1 MGRMFNP
8 PHPGEVLRDGVF
20 EGTDM
25 TVTEFARRIGMS
37 RVALSRV
44 LHGAAAISPDMALR
58 LEGALGT
65 SAEMW
70 LAMQAD
76 YDLWHARKTAP
87 KVRRVRVK
95 PTADEPPVLK
105 VA

>member
-20 EGTDM
+20 NGTEL
-25 TVTEFARRIGMS
+25 TVTEFATGIGMS

-70 LAMQAD
+70 LGMQAD
-76 YDLWHARKTAP
+76 YDLWHARKRAP
-87 KVRRVRVK
+87 KVKRMKVS
-95 PTADEPPVLK
+95 PTSFE

>member
-1 MGRMFNP
+1 MARMFNP

-20 EGTDM
+20 DGNI
-25 TVTEFARRIGMS
+25 TVTDFAERIGMS

-65 SAEMW
+65 SAESW

-76 YDLWHARKTAP
+76 YDLWQARKNAP
-87 KVRRVRVK
+87 KVKRMRGLRPELQFK
-95 PTADEPPVLK
+95 GRTA
-105 VA
+105 

>member
-8 PHPGEVLRDGVF
+8 PHPGDVLKDGVL
-20 EGTDM
+20 EGSDL
-25 TVTEFARRIGMS
+25 TVTEFASRIGMS

-44 LHGAAAISPDMALR
+44 LNGAAAISPDMALR

-70 LAMQAD
+70 LGMQAD
-76 YDLWHARKTAP
+76 YDLWHARKRAP
-87 KVRRVRVK
+87 KVKRI
-95 PTADEPPVLK
+95 K
-105 VA
+105 VSSTTFESA

>member
-1 MGRMFNP
+1 MARMFNP

-20 EGTDM
+20 EVTGI
-25 TVTEFARRIGMS
+25 TVTDFAARIGMS

-44 LHGAAAISPDMALR
+44 LHGAAAVSPDMALR

-65 SAEMW
+65 SAESW

-76 YDLWHARKTAP
+76 YDLWRARKNAP
-87 KVRRVRVK
+87 KVRRIKLESAIEVGN
-95 PTADEPPVLK
+95 
-105 VA
+105 

>member
-20 EGTDM
+20 DGTEL
-25 TVTEFARRIGMS
+25 TVTEFATGIGMS

-44 LHGAAAISPDMALR
+44 LHGAAAISPDMAMR

-70 LAMQAD
+70 LGMQAD
-76 YDLWHARKTAP
+76 YDLWHARKRAP
-87 KVRRVRVK
+87 KVKRI
-95 PTADEPPVLK
+95 K
-105 VA
+105 VSTTSFEAA

>member
-1 MGRMFNP
+1 MNRMFNP

-25 TVTEFARRIGMS
+25 TVTEFAQRIGMS

-44 LHGAAAISPDMALR
+44 LNGSAAVSPDMALR

-65 SAEMW
+65 AAETW

-76 YDLWHARKTAP
+76 YDLWQARRHAP
-87 KVRRVRVK
+87 KIKRIK
-95 PTADEPPVLK
+95 IKQSEPEAAP
-105 VA
+105 A